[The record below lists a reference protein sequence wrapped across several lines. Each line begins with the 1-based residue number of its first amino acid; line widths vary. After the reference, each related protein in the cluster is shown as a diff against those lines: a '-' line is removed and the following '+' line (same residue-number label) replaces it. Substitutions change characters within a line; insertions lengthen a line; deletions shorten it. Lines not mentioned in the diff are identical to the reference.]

1 MKYNLKIIIV
11 ILLMVSSIANA
22 QNNIS
27 NKILVEYTVQ
37 RGITF
42 NKERLIAV
50 QDKAIYIR
58 DSLFFE
64 RDKDVEYAE
73 FDEETLNITIK
84 QKTIKIDASKYYK
97 NLGTDI
103 VYFTQKHKGKRR
115 IIKDSMPKLD
125 WKLVNGETK
134 K

>member
-84 QKTIKIDASKYYK
+84 QKTIKS
-97 NLGTDI
+97 N
-103 VYFTQKHKGKRR
+103 QKRF
-115 IIKDSMPKLD
+115 
-125 WKLVNGETK
+125 
-134 K
+134 